1 MAETALQKPSNPLK
15 DPELPRR
22 FGDLIIRYMVILKLS
37 DEELLTELRNVGV
50 TKGSLASIKR
60 HKDGLGGQ
68 PSAKTIGLYQ
78 EALKIADAEI
88 QALLYPGARGA
99 IGQPSNREFRD
110 QFQELVAEL
119 QRQSNLPY
127 EIQSERAKAK
137 VALAEE
143 DFEKARRHLNAAAD
157 ATRRTAE
164 HAAEEYARSLAA
176 LGALAFTETDYVSAR
191 KHYGAAMKMSG
202 VADDRVR
209 RYRRSYLV
217 ASNAIMA
224 NSPTRAAAH
233 KIFGEM
239 VDAGLKPD
247 EVTYNTLINLADDY
261 KEGRKLLKQMVD
273 AGLKPDEVTYNT
285 LINLADDY
293 KEGRKLLKQMVDA
306 GLTPNELTLIT
317 LVRLAP
323 NFETG
328 CDLAREAKNG
338 RDWRTGSGFYAALF
352 SLQITHLDAKHLL
365 EAYNS
370 LPLRFDKALENP
382 IKQYRHARRHD
393 EAMKLCLF
401 APHLP
406 AAQKL
411 YKDRYEICRA
421 YLQNQSEPLQGNS
434 NYHYCFGIAARI
446 NNDWPLARKHLNI
459 ALDLAY
465 AQPRIQYIKEL
476 LEAIPDAAFVGENV
490 KPS

>member
-293 KEGRKLLKQMVDA
+293 KEG
-306 GLTPNELTLIT
+306 
-317 LVRLAP
+317 
-323 NFETG
+323 
-328 CDLAREAKNG
+328 
-338 RDWRTGSGFYAALF
+338 
-352 SLQITHLDAKHLL
+352 
-365 EAYNS
+365 
-370 LPLRFDKALENP
+370 
-382 IKQYRHARRHD
+382 
-393 EAMKLCLF
+393 
-401 APHLP
+401 
-406 AAQKL
+406 
-411 YKDRYEICRA
+411 
-421 YLQNQSEPLQGNS
+421 
-434 NYHYCFGIAARI
+434 
-446 NNDWPLARKHLNI
+446 
-459 ALDLAY
+459 
-465 AQPRIQYIKEL
+465 
-476 LEAIPDAAFVGENV
+476 
-490 KPS
+490 

>member
-273 AGLKPDEVTYNT
+273 AGL
-285 LINLADDY
+285 
-293 KEGRKLLKQMVDA
+293 
-306 GLTPNELTLIT
+306 TPNELTLIT